1 VCPRRQAFTL
11 IELMVVIGI
20 IAILLAFVGPA
31 VVSLSRTSGTKGA
44 VSTLMNAIEQARA
57 LAITSGSATYVVFA
71 DQSTPERY
79 RCRAFIIF
87 QDNATFVPAAVSK
100 WYVLPEGIS
109 LRPAAGVLAQTPAV
123 EFACPQPVGS
133 ALLPYIKFEPT
144 GMVVAPTDPNTL
156 FVCLFSGF
164 VDGGGQQTFTDKV
177 QQTTQRYD
185 AIVLARF
192 TGRSRYVYPF
202 TS

>member
-1 VCPRRQAFTL
+1 M
-11 IELMVVIGI
+11 IVIGI
-20 IAILLAFVGPA
+20 ISILLAFVGPA
-31 VVSLSRTSGTKGA
+31 VVSLTKGTGTKGA
-44 VSTLMNAIEQARA
+44 ASTLMNAIEQARA

-71 DQSTPERY
+71 DQSSPERY

-87 QDNATFVPAAVSK
+87 QDNASFVPSAVSK
-100 WYVLPEGIS
+100 WHVLPEGVS
-109 LRPAAGVLAQTPAV
+109 LRPSAGVLTQTATAP
-123 EFACPQPVGS
+123 FACPQPVGS
-133 ALLPYIKFEPT
+133 ANLPYIKFEPT
-144 GMVVAPTDPNTL
+144 GMVVSPTDPNTL

-164 VDGGGQQTFTDKV
+164 VDSSGQQIFTDKA

-192 TGRSRYVYPF
+192 TGRARYVYPF